1 MHMNFEQ
8 LKNLEMLTPYY
19 ETGQVGTD
27 FIAAHLNITNRHAR
41 RILKNKIFSQTR
53 REAWNR
59 YGEDIR
65 QFIIEQKK
73 DYPHHN
79 CQWISEIASD
89 RFAIKISQ
97 STVWRMLHSAG
108 MFNLRS
114 VNRTAR
120 ERFEAEESGDIV
132 QMDTTW
138 GYWLG
143 EKKLCL
149 ILLLDDH
156 SRYILDYQFVR
167 HDSAANNMALIR
179 RVVEKYGS
187 FKLLYTDNA
196 SFFKVIRH
204 NKSAWQIHSQSEYET
219 DITRACRDIGI
230 THVTHKP
237 YQPQGKGKIERL
249 FRFIQERFIDDLDS
263 DELPLWLINKK
274 FKEWVEWYNSRH
286 INRTT
291 HQTPK
296 ERFSP
301 KGFKPLS
308 KEKNLDDIFC
318 FKDTRKVD
326 KCNQFSYNGSIYTI
340 PKDKC
345 MVACSIDLNINPNKS
360 VRVWHNREFICE
372 LPIILKD

>member
-1 MHMNFEQ
+1 MNFEQ
-8 LKNLEMLTPYY
+8 LKNLEMLTPFY
-19 ETGQVGTD
+19 EAGKIGSD
-27 FIAAHLNITNRHAR
+27 FVAAHLNITNRHAR
-41 RILKNKIFSQTR
+41 RILKGNIFVAK

-59 YGEDIR
+59 YSEEVR

-73 DYPHHN
+73 DHAHHN

-97 STVWRMLHSAG
+97 STVWRILHSEG

-114 VNRTAR
+114 VNRTVR
-120 ERFEAEESGDIV
+120 ERFEAEKSGDIV

-143 EKKLCL
+143 KRKLCL

-156 SRYILDYQFVR
+156 SRYILDYNFVQ
-167 HDSAANNMALIR
+167 HDSAANNMALIK
-179 RVVEKYGS
+179 RVVKSYGS

-196 SFFKVIRH
+196 SFFKAIRH
-204 NKSAWQIHSQSEYET
+204 NRSMHQNHHQIEYES
-219 DITRACRDIGI
+219 DITRACREAGI
-230 THVTHKP
+230 VHVTHKP

-249 FRFIQERFIDDLDS
+249 FRFIQERFINDLDD

-274 FKEWVEWYNSRH
+274 FASWVDWYNTKH

-296 ERFSP
+296 ERFNS
-301 KGFKPLS
+301 KEFKPLP

-326 KCNQFSYNGSIYTI
+326 KCNQFSYEGSSYTI

-345 MVACSIDLNINPNKS
+345 MIACRVDLHVNPIRSI
-360 VRVWHNREFICE
+360 RVWHNGEFICE
-372 LPIILKD
+372 LPIITKN